1 MELDADDPTKP
12 KLASLRSKKDAT
24 DKMLGLSEAP
34 VVSNFKVPAN
44 PLDIDPVEMA
54 NQLTLM
60 DSRLFNAITPRELV
74 GQEWS
79 RKSGS
84 LAVNVRA
91 MSTLATQITTWV
103 QELIL
108 FEEDTKKRASA
119 MKYFMKVA
127 DVIFLS
133 SFLIFI
139 ALSGDQ

>member
-24 DKMLGLSEAP
+24 EKFGLVAAP
-34 VVSNFKVPAN
+34 AVINFKVPAN
-44 PLDIDPVEMA
+44 PLDVEPVEIA

-74 GQEWS
+74 GQEWT
-79 RKSGS
+79 RKKGS

-103 QELIL
+103 QEVIL
-108 FEEDTKKRASA
+108 FEEDIKKRANA
-119 MKYFMKVA
+119 IKYFMKVA
-127 DVIFLS
+127 DVCLFLS
-133 SFLIFI
+133 PTFVDFI
-139 ALSGDQ
+139 ASVA